1 MELSDLKTLI
11 AVVEQGGIT
20 RAAKYLNRVPS
31 SITTRIMQLEDNL
44 GVQLFIREG
53 KRLLTT
59 DKGQLLYNYAKQII
73 ELAMEAELQ
82 IKSSLPKGKLRIG
95 AMEST
100 AAARLPNLLAKLHLQ
115 YPQIELELTTG
126 TSHSLYQGLLANQ
139 LDAVFIADT
148 PKDNRLDKQGVF
160 KEQLV
165 IVAPKDHAAINTPQ
179 DIHKKTL
186 LVFKD
191 GCSYRDRLV
200 TWFVEHDV
208 KPERIAELSS
218 YHAILGGV
226 SAGMGIGIVPEAVL
240 KLFPD
245 KQTLSVHQLSKSI
258 GSAITDL
265 VWRKGMLSANISAL
279 QSCLTY

>member
-20 RAAKYLNRVPS
+20 RAAEYLNRVPS
-31 SITTRIMQLEDNL
+31 SITTRIIQLEDNL

-53 KRLLTT
+53 KRLLVT
-59 DKGQLLYNYAKQII
+59 DKGQLLYNYAKQIV
-73 ELAMEAELQ
+73 ELANEAELQ
-82 IKSSLPKGKLRIG
+82 IKSPLPKGKLRIG

-115 YPQIELELTTG
+115 YPQIDLELTTG
-126 TSHSLYQGLLANQ
+126 TSNSLYEGLLSNQ

-148 PKDNRLDKQGVF
+148 PEDDRLDKLGVF

-165 IVAPKDHAAINTPQ
+165 IVAPKDHSAINTPQ
-179 DIHKKTL
+179 DINKKTL

-200 TWFVEHDV
+200 RWFVEHDV
-208 KPERIAELSS
+208 KTERIAELSS

-226 SAGMGIGIVPEAVL
+226 SAGMGVGIVPEAVL

-245 KQTLSVHQLSKSI
+245 KQTLSVHKLSKSI

-279 QSCLTY
+279 QSCLS

>member
-1 MELSDLKTLI
+1 MELSYLKTLI

-20 RAAKYLNRVPS
+20 RAAEYLNRVPS
-31 SITTRIMQLEDNL
+31 SITTRIIQLEDNL

-53 KRLLTT
+53 KRLLVT
-59 DKGQLLYNYAKQII
+59 DKGQLLYNYAKQIV
-73 ELAMEAELQ
+73 ELANEAELQ
-82 IKSSLPKGKLRIG
+82 IKSALPKGKLRIG

-115 YPQIELELTTG
+115 YPQIDLELTTG
-126 TSHSLYQGLLANQ
+126 TSNSLYEGLLSNQ

-148 PKDNRLDKQGVF
+148 PADDRLDKLGVF

-165 IVAPKDHAAINTPQ
+165 IVAPKDHSVINTPQ

-200 TWFVEHDV
+200 RWFVEHDV
-208 KPERIAELSS
+208 KTERIAELSS

-226 SAGMGIGIVPEAVL
+226 SAGMGVGIVPEAVL

-245 KQTLSVHQLSKSI
+245 KQTLSVHKLSKSI
-258 GSAITDL
+258 GSAVTDL
-265 VWRKGMLSANISAL
+265 VWRKGMLSANIAAL
-279 QSCLTY
+279 QSCLTT

>member
-11 AVVEQGGIT
+11 AVVEHGGIT
-20 RAAKYLNRVPS
+20 RAAEYLNRVPS
-31 SITTRIMQLEDNL
+31 SITTRIIQLEDNL

-53 KRLLTT
+53 KRLLVT
-59 DKGQLLYNYAKQII
+59 DKGQLLYNYAKQIV
-73 ELAMEAELQ
+73 ELANEAELQ
-82 IKSSLPKGKLRIG
+82 IKSPLPKGKLRIG

-115 YPQIELELTTG
+115 YPQIDLELTTG
-126 TSHSLYQGLLANQ
+126 TSNSLYEGLLSNQ

-148 PKDNRLDKQGVF
+148 PEDDRLDKLGVF

-165 IVAPKDHAAINTPQ
+165 IVAPKDHSAINTPQ
-179 DIHKKTL
+179 DINKKTL

-200 TWFVEHDV
+200 RWFVEHDV
-208 KPERIAELSS
+208 KTERIAELSS

-226 SAGMGIGIVPEAVL
+226 SAGMGVGIVPEAVL

-245 KQTLSVHQLSKSI
+245 KQTLSVHKLSKSI

-279 QSCLTY
+279 QSCLIQ